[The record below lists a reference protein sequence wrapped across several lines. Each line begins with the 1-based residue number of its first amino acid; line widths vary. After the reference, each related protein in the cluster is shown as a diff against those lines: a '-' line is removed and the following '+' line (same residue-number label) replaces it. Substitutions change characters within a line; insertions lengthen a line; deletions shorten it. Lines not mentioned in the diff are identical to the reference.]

1 MYIARSVASGI
12 PLPLTSTYYPMPRL
26 SSGAREL
33 YNIAYD
39 GEYPKWNDEKK
50 ECHGRAHP
58 LDPGI
63 PERDRGLEDDHL
75 QESDDDHES
84 SDLLERDG
92 QSYSEQS
99 PDLCIDSDHHL
110 LVVPQFYHRPD
121 HDVESFFWVLL
132 TSLLRAQ
139 PKNSEEDANLV
150 RYRQAYDVFLQH
162 SIREADLDSRTGLLL
177 FGVKEYTDA
186 LHPELRD
193 LAPMLRRM
201 AQQIAPEYGY
211 MEPPPALD
219 HLHEAMRRLLLEQIF
234 KMEKQKQKIELAP
247 GRMRP
252 LKDSEVL
259 LQPLDLQSI
268 SAVGGA
274 TSSRTNKRKS
284 ASEGKKSTSKKAKR
298 GYSDKSGRLRHLE
311 VS

>member
-92 QSYSEQS
+92 ESYSEQS

-139 PKNSEEDANLV
+139 PKNSEDDANLV

-162 SIREADLDSRTGLLL
+162 SIRENADLDSRTGLLQ
-177 FGVKEYTDA
+177 FGVKQFRRA
-186 LHPELRD
+186 LHPELHD
-193 LAPMLRRM
+193 LAPMLRKM
-201 AQQIAPEYGY
+201 AEQIAPEYGY
-211 MEPPPALD
+211 MKPPPARD

-234 KMEKQKQKIELAP
+234 HMERKKQTIELAP

-252 LKDSEVL
+252 LK
-259 LQPLDLQSI
+259 
-268 SAVGGA
+268 
-274 TSSRTNKRKS
+274 
-284 ASEGKKSTSKKAKR
+284 
-298 GYSDKSGRLRHLE
+298 
-311 VS
+311 